1 MSNFLSSRQVSPR
14 YFHQPIVEP
23 SGTSGQGIVRM
34 RVDWFSPR
42 DSVQRSL
49 MASSSRFSSS
59 LITPRMFNYVVLFDP
74 CPRHE
79 KRNRRN
85 WLKTCPLFALRSNRE
100 RKGIAI
106 EFIPKKF
113 NNGSANVP
121 IDKLFVSK
129 RERLNSKSL
138 GSGWKNR
145 RPRVGRRLRASR
157 FSMLTSTRSPKRLSR
172 SLFLC
177 FGK

>member
-1 MSNFLSSRQVSPR
+1 
-14 YFHQPIVEP
+14 
-23 SGTSGQGIVRM
+23 M

-113 NNGSANVP
+113 NNGSTNVP

-129 RERLNSKSL
+129 RLNSKSL
-138 GSGWKNR
+138 GSGWNNR

-157 FSMLTSTRSPKRLSR
+157 FSIQPGSDEHATAETPLSLSFSALANDSETFYR
-172 SLFLC
+172 YSLKQNSVTNYYPFITLS
-177 FGK
+177 

>member
-1 MSNFLSSRQVSPR
+1 
-14 YFHQPIVEP
+14 
-23 SGTSGQGIVRM
+23 M

-85 WLKTCPLFALRSNRE
+85 WLKTCPLSVPTESRTERNRN
-100 RKGIAI
+100 RI
-106 EFIPKKF
+106 IPKKF

-129 RERLNSKSL
+129 RLNSKSL
-138 GSGWKNR
+138 GSGWNNR

-157 FSMLTSTRSPKRLSR
+157 FSMLTSTRPPKRLSFV
-172 SLFLC
+172 LFLC

>member
-1 MSNFLSSRQVSPR
+1 
-14 YFHQPIVEP
+14 
-23 SGTSGQGIVRM
+23 M

-85 WLKTCPLFALRSNRE
+85 WLKTCPLFVPIESRTERNRN
-100 RKGIAI
+100 RI
-106 EFIPKKF
+106 IPKKF

-129 RERLNSKSL
+129 RLNSKSL
-138 GSGWKNR
+138 GSGWNNR
-145 RPRVGRRLRASR
+145 RPRVGRRLKASR